1 MLIGAYLKSSG
12 EPIVGVI
19 SQPFHNESKPHV
31 RTTWGIAYGA
41 TRAVCT
47 ELHDMANKAREKKV
61 VVMSASETA
70 AIKSA
75 IAETVGGT

>member
-1 MLIGAYLKSSG
+1 MKSSG

-41 TRAVCT
+41 TRAVCM
-47 ELHDMANKAREKKV
+47 ELHDIASKASEKKV
-61 VVMSASETA
+61 VVMSASETT

-75 IAETVGGT
+75 IAEFVGGM